1 MRGDEAT
8 RGQRHAAAAELLA
21 EYALAALDPEEHALV
36 ERHLEDDCEDCGRTL
51 AAFQRVADALALAT
65 PLVAPA
71 ARLKQRVLAQ
81 AVRVEGAA
89 EEQRGGYF
97 AGLISAAWL
106 SAFRRPS
113 GAAAMAASV
122 GVVALVGLATWNAVL
137 HDRVGELEGESSV
150 LAVPGQEFALAESET
165 FAAGVTPEPEFA
177 TQEALFSLSE
187 PDTEIMSLRR
197 TAMAPAAQARMIWE
211 PQKRVYTLVADGLP
225 PTVQGTVY
233 IVWVETADGGRRIG
247 HFYVD
252 QSGRGFVRRSLE
264 EYLDEGMGLV
274 VTLEP
279 GMHVGQ
285 RTADPVLLLDY

>member
-1 MRGDEAT
+1 MWP
-8 RGQRHAAAAELLA
+8 HA
-21 EYALAALDPEEHALV
+21 
-36 ERHLEDDCEDCGRTL
+36 GRVP
-51 AAFQRVADALALAT
+51 RVAGALALAT
-65 PLVAPA
+65 PLVTPA

-81 AVRVEGAA
+81 AVRVEGA
-89 EEQRGGYF
+89 ERQRSSLFTGG
-97 AGLISAAWL
+97 ISATWL
-106 SAFRRPS
+106 SAFRRP
-113 GAAAMAASV
+113 GGVAAMAASV
-122 GVVALVGLATWNAVL
+122 GVAAVVGLATWNAVL

-150 LAVPGQEFALAESET
+150 LAVPVQELAWEGDGT
-165 FAAGVTPEPEFA
+165 LAAGGTPEPVFA
-177 TQEALFSLSE
+177 TQEALFSLSA

-197 TAMAPAAQARMIWE
+197 TEMAPAAKARMIWE

-233 IVWVETADGGRRIG
+233 IVWVETADGGGRVG

-252 QSGRGFVRRSLE
+252 QSGRGFVRRYLE
-264 EYLDEGMGLV
+264 EHWDEATSLV

>member
-1 MRGDEAT
+1 MRGDEAA
-8 RGQRHAAAAELLA
+8 RGRRHAAAAELLA

-36 ERHLEDDCEDCGRTL
+36 ERHLDDDCEDCGRTL
-51 AAFQRVADALALAT
+51 AAFQRVAGALALAT
-65 PLVAPA
+65 PLVTPA

-81 AVRVEGAA
+81 AIRVEGA
-89 EEQRGGYF
+89 ERQRSSLFTGG
-97 AGLISAAWL
+97 ISATWL
-106 SAFRRPS
+106 SAFRRP
-113 GAAAMAASV
+113 GGVAAMAASV
-122 GVVALVGLATWNAVL
+122 GVAAVVGLATWNAVL

-150 LAVPGQEFALAESET
+150 LAVPVQELAWEEGGT
-165 FAAGVTPEPEFA
+165 PAAGGTPEPGFA
-177 TQEALFSLSE
+177 TQEALFSLSA

-197 TAMAPAAQARMIWE
+197 TEMAPAAKARMIWE

-233 IVWVETADGGRRIG
+233 IVWVETVDGGRRIG

-252 QSGRGFVRRSLE
+252 QSGRGFVRRYLE
-264 EYLDEGMGLV
+264 EHWDEATGLV